1 MSKRKLKTATKRAPK
16 RAAQRAKQTVVRSP
30 KPRSLLSVAA
40 ERDED
45 VEPEAHIVADTAIAL
60 VAGPATALQHA
71 SKQTMINPKQEFA
84 FSSTTADVRA
94 YQAKLLELTQANL
107 QFAFEFAAKL
117 AAVRSPIDLF
127 NVMVEFTNKRI
138 VMFQNFSMRNG

>member
-1 MSKRKLKTATKRAPK
+1 
-16 RAAQRAKQTVVRSP
+16 
-30 KPRSLLSVAA
+30 
-40 ERDED
+40 
-45 VEPEAHIVADTAIAL
+45 
-60 VAGPATALQHA
+60 
-71 SKQTMINPKQEFA
+71 MINPKQEFA

-107 QFAFEFAAKL
+107 QFAFEFTAKF

-138 VMFQNFSMRNG
+138 VMFQNIVMRNG